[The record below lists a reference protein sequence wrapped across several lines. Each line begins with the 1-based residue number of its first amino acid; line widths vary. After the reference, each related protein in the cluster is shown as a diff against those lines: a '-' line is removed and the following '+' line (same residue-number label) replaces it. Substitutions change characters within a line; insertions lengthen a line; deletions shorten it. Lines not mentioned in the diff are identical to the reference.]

1 MIHWFTGNR
10 KYESLETIE
19 LLNCI
24 MNSLVD
30 DKDAALRDFAAN
42 CLKEFLKW
50 SIKHT
55 PLSKQDANTTP
66 SPVNVKSI
74 LKRIFNFLTHP
85 SSSKRLGAALA
96 WNSIYVIFREEDSL
110 INKHIFELL
119 YYLIE
124 SLTLAEK
131 DDKFLG
137 TQEQSKLGLDHVERI
152 IKAKSVNLNLKI
164 SDRVKP
170 PGWAEAIL
178 EVAVRWL
185 MRQCGRIE
193 TECRHKSMELAYNL
207 APFIDGIK
215 DNKMYFKIKL
225 ERETELYFLARF
237 EGSLE
242 KKDILKDSLCNYQI
256 LTDLGTNQFQ
266 LNLVTTWLSMLT
278 APLDCYSWVF
288 GANLLTPSNIFSSGK
303 SCIWTSLKYFIENIA
318 NYDLID
324 LIKHVYH
331 KNKLII
337 CTPNEL
343 EEYRKAKCT
352 VIIRM
357 IDFLCVLIGNHSK
370 ESLKFIPNDFFSENF
385 FTCIINICLDPE
397 LVGFNLNDLEVY
409 TNLPIKT
416 KDFFS
421 LAIKFLSQDIQ
432 DRLKL
437 VCKKMIKEKKQFQTL
452 IDEIQTIKK
461 KSSISSSVDIMS
473 DSILDNSINLSSSN
487 TDWLKL
493 SQLVTGFEQ
502 LSEFDLYEISFD
514 INRIIFDYIIEQ
526 SESRSIFYIQESLTY
541 IDAKRKLLNLSININ
556 YISIKKTNNLNDD
569 YLIEILDKY
578 LLTTAE
584 NNGKILTFF
593 VNYKNI
599 ICDWI
604 CKRYEYTLKYIL
616 NKVTI
621 SQNIFINSVNMLIC
635 LLEYLVSDKQNRK
648 NYGSKIVKII
658 YENWNIFRN
667 YWYPANSLLENKTC
681 LINLLCKSI
690 SIESIQFSNESSK
703 IISEMYML
711 MLIDSKMK
719 LNFKSRLLDLL
730 CFFCESTEFKIKEYL
745 PQFLIQFPLRSTQL
759 VKGED
764 TYNDYVNSIRKMLIA
779 LELSFSTDLLENIVN
794 IYCRES
800 DHICDE
806 EIQTSLIR
814 FIKRNESSKQLT
826 IINEYWNMY
835 FKKHDILID
844 ERNRRFQIFKK
855 ILVTFLTNCDKPTF
869 LEFMCSNIMNLM
881 GILDADLK
889 ESTYDLV
896 SVNKIHAFELIEI
909 AFKRLHKDEIFF
921 PSAKICQTYE
931 TNRFKEVKDGKELT
945 KEVLRKSRK
954 YLCEDFNFTT
964 NLDVETRERYIGLQ
978 RKLHCAAYNCLVS
991 LFIRTQTEIKFYQ
1004 AFLFKDDDKKVFI
1017 LFSLYY
1023 NNVYF
1028 LI

>member
-30 DKDAALRDFAAN
+30 DKDASLRDFAAN

-55 PLSKQDANTTP
+55 PLAKQDANTST

-85 SSSKRLGAALA
+85 SASKRLGAALA

-131 DDKFLG
+131 DDKYLG

-152 IKAKSVNLNLKI
+152 IKTKGSILNSKN
-164 SDRVKP
+164 SERVKP

-193 TECRHKSMELAYNL
+193 AECRHKSMELAYNL
-207 APFIDGIK
+207 APYIDGIK

-225 ERETELYFLARF
+225 ERETESYFLARF

-242 KKDILKDSLCNYQI
+242 KKDILKDSLCNFPI
-256 LTDLGTNQFQ
+256 LTDLGTDQFQ
-266 LNLVTTWLSMLT
+266 LNLVITWFSMLT

-288 GANLLTPSNIFSSGK
+288 GANLLTPSNLFSSGK

-318 NYDLID
+318 NFDLVD
-324 LIKHVYH
+324 LIKYVYH
-331 KNKLII
+331 KNKLVI
-337 CTPNEL
+337 CTPHEI

-357 IDFLCVLIGNHSK
+357 IDFLCVLMGNHSK
-370 ESLKFIPNDFFSENF
+370 ESSKLIPNDLFSDSF
-385 FTCIINICLDPE
+385 FTCIINICLDPQ

-409 TNLPIKT
+409 TNLPTKT
-416 KDFFS
+416 KDFFT
-421 LAIKFLSQDIQ
+421 LAMKFFPQNVL
-432 DRLKL
+432 DRLKV
-437 VCKKMIKEKKQFQTL
+437 VCKKLINEKKQFQTL
-452 IDEIQTIKK
+452 IDEIQNMKQNLT
-461 KSSISSSVDIMS
+461 KSFSNNTTS

-514 INRIIFDYIIEQ
+514 INRVIFDYILER
-526 SESRSIFYIQESLTY
+526 SESSTSFFVQESLTC
-541 IDAKRKLLNLSININ
+541 IDAKRKLLNLSINLN
-556 YISIKKTNNLNDD
+556 YLLIKKTNNLNDD

-578 LLTTAE
+578 LLTTVD
-584 NNGKILTFF
+584 NNRRILQFF

-604 CKRYEYTLKYIL
+604 CKRYDYTLKYIL
-616 NKVTI
+616 NKVNI
-621 SQNIFINSVNMLIC
+621 SQHIFINSVNLLTS
-635 LLEYLVSDKQNRK
+635 LLEHLVSDKQNRK
-648 NYGSKIVKII
+648 TYGSKIVKII

-667 YWYPANSLLENKTC
+667 YWYPDDSLLENKTS

-690 SIESIQFSNESSK
+690 SIESIQFSNESSQL
-703 IISEMYML
+703 ISEMYMT
-711 MLIDSKMK
+711 MLIDNKMK

-730 CFFCESTEFKIKEYL
+730 CFFCESPKFQISEYL
-745 PQFLIQFPLRSTQL
+745 PQFLVQFPLRSTQL

-764 TYNDYVNSIRKMLIA
+764 TYNDYINSIRKMLVA
-779 LELSFSTDLLENIVN
+779 LELNLSTELLKNIVN

-806 EIQTSLIR
+806 EIQISLIR
-814 FIKRNESSKQLT
+814 FIKRNESSKQLAV
-826 IINEYWNMY
+826 INEYWSIY

-855 ILVTFLTNCDKPTF
+855 VIVTFLTNCDKPTF

-896 SVNKIHAFELIEI
+896 SANKAHAFELIEI
-909 AFKRLHKDEIFF
+909 AYKRLHKDEIFY
-921 PSAKICQTYE
+921 PNAKICQTYE
-931 TNRFKEVKDGKELT
+931 TNKFKEVKDGKELT

-954 YLCEDFNFTT
+954 YLCEDFNFTA

-978 RKLHCAAYNCLVS
+978 RKLHCAAYNCLIS
-991 LFIRTQTEIKFYQ
+991 LFIRTQTEMKFYQ
-1004 AFLFKDDDKKVFI
+1004 AFLFKDDDKKVF
-1017 LFSLYY
+1017 F
-1023 NNVYF
+1023 
-1028 LI
+1028 

>member
-1 MIHWFTGNR
+1 MQMIHWFTGNR

-30 DKDAALRDFAAN
+30 DKDAALRDFAAT

-55 PLSKQDANTTP
+55 PLDKQNASITP

-110 INKHIFELL
+110 IDKHIFELL

-152 IKAKSVNLNLKI
+152 IKTKSVILNSKNP
-164 SDRVKP
+164 DRVKP

-193 TECRHKSMELAYNL
+193 AECRHKSMELAYNL

-256 LTDLGTNQFQ
+256 LTDLSSDQFQ
-266 LNLVTTWLSMLT
+266 LNLVITWLSMLT

-303 SCIWTSLKYFIENIA
+303 SCIWTSIKYFIENIA
-318 NYDLID
+318 NFDLAD
-324 LIKHVYH
+324 LIKHIYH
-331 KNKLII
+331 KNKLIV
-337 CTPNEL
+337 CTPHEI

-352 VIIRM
+352 VIIRL
-357 IDFLCVLIGNHSK
+357 IDFLCVLMGNHSR
-370 ESLKFIPNDFFSENF
+370 ESLQFIPSDLFSEHF
-385 FTCIINICLDPE
+385 FTCIINICLDPQQ
-397 LVGFNLNDLEVY
+397 VGFNLNDLEVY
-409 TNLPIKT
+409 TNLPTKT
-416 KDFFS
+416 KDFFV
-421 LAIKFLSQDIQ
+421 LANKFLHQDIQ

-437 VCKKMIKEKKQFQTL
+437 VCKKLINEKKQFQTL
-452 IDEIQTIKK
+452 IDEIKAIKQK
-461 KSSISSSVDIMS
+461 LSKADTMS

-514 INRIIFDYIIEQ
+514 INRIIFDYIIVQ
-526 SESRSIFYIQESLTY
+526 SESRSSFFVQESLTC
-541 IDAKRKLLNLSININ
+541 IDAKRKLLNLSINLN

-584 NNGKILTFF
+584 NKIFTFF
-593 VNYKNI
+593 ANYKNT

-604 CKRYEYTLKYIL
+604 CKRYDYTLKYIL
-616 NKVTI
+616 NKVNI
-621 SQNIFINSVNMLIC
+621 AQHIFINSVNLLTS
-635 LLEYLVSDKQNRK
+635 LLEYLVSDKQNK
-648 NYGSKIVKII
+648 KAYGTKIVKII
-658 YENWNIFRN
+658 YENWSLFTN
-667 YWYPANSLLENKTC
+667 YWYPVDSLLENKTS

-703 IISEMYML
+703 VISEMYML

-730 CFFCESTEFKIKEYL
+730 CFFCEPSKECKISEYL

-779 LELSFSTDLLENIVN
+779 LELSLSTDLLENIVN

-814 FIKRNESSKQLT
+814 FIKRNESSKQLAV
-826 IINEYWNMY
+826 INDYWNIY

-844 ERNRRFQIFKK
+844 ERNRRFQIFQKV
-855 ILVTFLTNCDKPTF
+855 LVTFLTNCDKPTF

-881 GILDADLK
+881 TILDSDLK

-896 SVNKIHAFELIEI
+896 SVNKKHAFELIEI
-909 AFKRLHKDEIFF
+909 AYKRLHKDEIFY
-921 PSAKICQTYE
+921 PNAKICQTYE
-931 TNRFKEVKDGKELT
+931 TSRFKEVKDGKELT

-954 YLCEDFNFTT
+954 YLCEDFNFTAS
-964 NLDVETRERYIGLQ
+964 LDADTRERYIGLQ

-1004 AFLFKDDDKKVFI
+1004 AFLFKDDEKKVLI
-1017 LFSLYY
+1017 LNLFQ
-1023 NNVYF
+1023 F
-1028 LI
+1028 FAKIF